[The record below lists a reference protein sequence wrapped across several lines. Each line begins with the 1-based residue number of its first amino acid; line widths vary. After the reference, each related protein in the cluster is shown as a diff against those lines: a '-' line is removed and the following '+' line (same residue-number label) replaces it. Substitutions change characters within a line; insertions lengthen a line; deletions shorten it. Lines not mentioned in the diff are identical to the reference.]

1 MIKFKTMKVLTVEDV
16 EKLTGISWIWFKFA
30 ENAEN
35 GSYQILPVEDWYIDD
50 LEDEINYIVNAIE
63 EATEYKLHRM
73 QLLKNELRLVNLLRD
88 EYNIHCEEEEVLIYV
103 EW

>member
-16 EKLTGISWIWFKFA
+16 EKLTGIDWIWFKFA

-35 GSYQILPVEDWYIDD
+35 GSYQILPVGDWYIDQ
-50 LEDEINYIVNAIE
+50 LEDEINDIVNDIE
-63 EATEYKLHRM
+63 EATEYRLRCM
-73 QLLKNELRLVNLLRD
+73 QLLKNELNLINLLRD
-88 EYNIHCEEEEVLIYV
+88 KYNIHCEVEEILIYV